1 MFKNTFIHISYA
13 SLLLGCFAAV
23 GWSDTLVQ
31 VTSQAG
37 QGSND
42 SIVWSQLGADQTVLA
57 TSFTVNTANGALVR
71 VALAGPSS
79 IVSVVCGTVAA
90 DSKKSPSTTGGTCS
104 WTGGTGGSS
113 PFTGGDT
120 LLWAANSANGGNG
133 PVILTF
139 GTAISGG
146 GALIQANV
154 PGTFTAQITAF
165 NGSTNLGSF
174 TVNSDSTGDPV
185 YIGLKDSTGANVTS
199 LQFSLTACGA
209 TALGSDDCND
219 FGIDTVYLNTI
230 GTSTPGVVSA
240 NPNPATGASQNFALV
255 YSDTSGFGSLNVVA
269 VIFNPTVT
277 AKNTCYVYYAPAT
290 NRLYLQNDAGTGATY
305 ITPGSGTLTNSQ
317 CMINGTNTNV
327 VTSVDQLTLNLAV
340 TATGSFEGPKTVFMY
355 ARDNT
360 AANTG
365 WVNKDT
371 WTPSSSFVPS
381 IVSASPNPASG
392 TSVPFALT
400 YSDSGGFGALT
411 VVAVNFNS
419 VHSSKNAC
427 YLYYVPQTNLLY
439 LQNNNGQGATSIT
452 PGSGTLTNSQCTI
465 NGSSVSVNKSA
476 NNLTLN
482 LTVNATAN
490 FTGTKSIFMY
500 AADNSS
506 ANTGWVT
513 EGRWTP

>member
-1 MFKNTFIHISYA
+1 
-13 SLLLGCFAAV
+13 
-23 GWSDTLVQ
+23 
-31 VTSQAG
+31 
-37 QGSND
+37 
-42 SIVWSQLGADQTVLA
+42 
-57 TSFTVNTANGALVR
+57 
-71 VALAGPSS
+71 
-79 IVSVVCGTVAA
+79 
-90 DSKKSPSTTGGTCS
+90 
-104 WTGGTGGSS
+104 
-113 PFTGGDT
+113 
-120 LLWAANSANGGNG
+120 
-133 PVILTF
+133 
-139 GTAISGG
+139 
-146 GALIQANV
+146 
-154 PGTFTAQITAF
+154 
-165 NGSTNLGSF
+165 
-174 TVNSDSTGDPV
+174 GDPV
-185 YIGLKDSTGANVTS
+185 YIGLKDSTAANVTS

-482 LTVNATAN
+482 LTVNATGN
-490 FTGTKSIFMY
+490 FTGPKSIFMY

-513 EGRWTP
+513 EGSWTP